1 MSRCLPI
8 AAVQAEPIPVDRALD
23 VFAASAEGV
32 AADFPQAELLIYPE
46 LYLCG
51 LNGRAEERDAHMAE
65 VAEPMDGPRI
75 RRLRQ
80 IAGDLGRWLLP
91 GSVYERSA
99 EGDLYNT
106 AVLLSPEGKVA
117 GSYRKIFP
125 WRPYE
130 VCRPGDRFV
139 TVDIPER
146 GRIGLSICYDT
157 WFPEVARQLA
167 WMGAEVILV
176 PTLTP
181 TSDRPQELVLTQAN
195 AIANQVYVVS
205 VNGAAPYGTGRSLIV
220 DPEGLVRHQAGEGAT
235 VISDVLDLD
244 AVSRVRRFGTAGLN
258 RLWQQFG
265 DGDQAVELPLYHG
278 RIDPCGWS
286 PNRFDDRLGNADQ
299 TGLTLRKQDEAQRR

>member
-8 AAVQAEPIPVDRALD
+8 AAVQAEPVPVEDAID
-23 VFAASAEGV
+23 VFAAHAAGV

-51 LNGRAEERDAHMAE
+51 LNGRAEERDAHMAD
-65 VAEPMDGPRI
+65 VAEPLGGPRV
-75 RRLRQ
+75 RRLAE

-99 EGDLYNT
+99 EGIYNT
-106 AVLLSPEGKVA
+106 TVLLSPDGTVA
-117 GSYRKIFP
+117 ASYRKIFP

-139 TVDIPER
+139 TVDIPQR
-146 GRIGLSICYDT
+146 GRIGLSICYDS
-157 WFPEVARQLA
+157 WFPEVARHLA

-176 PTLTP
+176 PTLTA

-195 AIANQVYVVS
+195 AIANQVFVVS
-205 VNGAAPYGTGRSLIV
+205 VNGAAPYATGRSLIV
-220 DPEGLVRHQAGEGAT
+220 DPEGLIRHQAGEGAT
-235 VISDVLDLD
+235 IISDVLDLD
-244 AVSRVRRFGTAGLN
+244 AVSRVRHYGTAGLN

-265 DGDQAVELPLYHG
+265 DDDFPLQLPLYGG
-278 RIDPCGWS
+278 RINPRSWAGDAAAG
-286 PNRFDDRLGNADQ
+286 R
-299 TGLTLRKQDEAQRR
+299 

>member
-1 MSRCLPI
+1 
-8 AAVQAEPIPVDRALD
+8 
-23 VFAASAEGV
+23 V
-32 AADFPQAELLIYPE
+32 AADFPQAELLVYPE

-51 LNGRAEERDAHMAE
+51 LNGRAEERDAHMTE
-65 VAEPMDGPRI
+65 VAEPLDGPRM
-75 RRLRQ
+75 RRLREL
-80 IAGDLGRWLLP
+80 AGDLGRWLVP

-99 EGDLYNT
+99 AGDVYNT
-106 AVLLSPEGKVA
+106 TVLLSPQGELTA
-117 GSYRKIFP
+117 SYRKIFP

-139 TVDIPER
+139 VADLPGR

-157 WFPEVARQLA
+157 WFPEVSRHLA
-167 WMGAEVILV
+167 WMGAEVILA

-244 AVSRVRRFGTAGLN
+244 AVVRVRRYGTTGLN
-258 RLWQQFG
+258 RLWDQFG
-265 DGDQAVELPLYHG
+265 DGDTPLELPLYGG
-278 RIDPCGWS
+278 RIS
-286 PNRFDDRLGNADQ
+286 PRTWAAGAGSDSG
-299 TGLTLRKQDEAQRR
+299 

>member
-1 MSRCLPI
+1 MAGQLMSRCLPI

-51 LNGRAEERDAHMAE
+51 LNGRAEERDAHM
-65 VAEPMDGPRI
+65 
-75 RRLRQ
+75 
-80 IAGDLGRWLLP
+80 
-91 GSVYERSA
+91 
-99 EGDLYNT
+99 
-106 AVLLSPEGKVA
+106 
-117 GSYRKIFP
+117 
-125 WRPYE
+125 
-130 VCRPGDRFV
+130 
-139 TVDIPER
+139 
-146 GRIGLSICYDT
+146 
-157 WFPEVARQLA
+157 
-167 WMGAEVILV
+167 
-176 PTLTP
+176 
-181 TSDRPQELVLTQAN
+181 
-195 AIANQVYVVS
+195 VVS

-265 DGDQAVELPLYHG
+265 DGDQALELPLYHG
-278 RIDPCGWS
+278 RIDPGGWS

-299 TGLTLRKQDEAQRR
+299 TGLTLRQQDDGVAPFNIRKQPSPLVDPQPEI